1 MIQIRNCLLLLL
13 LLFLQFLS
21 QTARAQDGS
30 AWNLPKLTG
39 DIVIDGHVDEEAW
52 SDIAP
57 LPMTMYQPVHRGEMS
72 EKSLVR
78 AAYDNEFV
86 YLSGVLHDS
95 DPDKIVANSL
105 YRNSYSGDETFAIIL
120 DSFNDNENAKWFFVT
135 PTGNR
140 IDMLISKDSE
150 GENTINRN
158 WTTYWDAAARITD
171 QGWEVEIRV
180 PFSSLGFTK
189 ESNSD
194 EVIMGLIAYRWMARQ
209 AERHIFPDIAPEWSR
224 GFTKPSQAQK
234 VRMTGI
240 DYEKPIYITP
250 YLLGGAE
257 QLYSLNDNGDRYS
270 RTTDYT
276 TEAGLDIRYPVT
288 ANLNL
293 DVTLNTD
300 FAQVEADEAQV
311 NLSRQPLFFPEKR
324 QFFQER
330 SDIFDF
336 NLGGNNT
343 LFYSRRIGL
352 AQGQPVRIYGG
363 ARLAGRSGK
372 WEVGMLN
379 MQTEKIAD
387 INLPSENF
395 GVLRTRRDIGTES
408 HAGGILTTRLG
419 ANGEYNIGTGFD
431 LLLNYTGD
439 HFVDLKYAATFDS
452 GAEGAFSPFSNG
464 LIRFNLHRQTSSG
477 FFYRFTA
484 KRSGEGYKP
493 AMGFESRFNYT
504 LYDARINYGFF
515 HGTTSPLRV
524 TTPQLRYFVTF
535 RNEDRSV
542 ESMLVENSWDF
553 NFKNNTEL
561 RFTANWW
568 YEDLR
573 QPLFFSD
580 DTFVDPGSYS
590 FFGAEANYR
599 MNSATAL
606 RSDLAAKLLTFY
618 DGYQYSVSLSPT
630 WNQSRHLE
638 LSGGFEINYLNFPD
652 RNQSE
657 YLNVFRLRALAA
669 LNIKVSLQILSQYN
683 LLSRRISTNA
693 RFRYNFRE
701 GHDLWIVLSETM
713 NTERDRVIPALPAY
727 QNRVLLVKY
736 TYTFY

>member
-1 MIQIRNCLLLLL
+1 MLC
-13 LLFLQFLS
+13 LLFLPQFVH
-21 QTARAQDGS
+21 AQKEPL
-30 AWNLPKLTG
+30 WNLPRLTG
-39 DIVIDGHVDEEAW
+39 SIMIDGHVDEDAW
-52 SDIAP
+52 SQIDP

-72 EKSLVR
+72 ELTLIR
-78 AAYDNEFV
+78 AAYDNEFI
-86 YLSGVLHDS
+86 YISGVLHDA
-95 DPDKIVANSL
+95 DPEKIVANSL

-140 IDMLISKDSE
+140 VDMLISKDAE
-150 GENTINRN
+150 GNNSINRN
-158 WTTYWDAAARITD
+158 WTTFWDAAARITD
-171 QGWEVEIRV
+171 EGWEVEIRI
-180 PFSSLGFTK
+180 PFSSLGFSKQRT
-189 ESNSD
+189 SD

-209 AERHIFPDIAPEWSR
+209 AERHVFPDIAPEWSR

-240 DYEKPIYITP
+240 DYEKPLYITP

-257 QLYSLNDNGDRYS
+257 QFYALNENLDNYS
-270 RTTDYT
+270 RSTNYT
-276 TEAGLDIRYPVT
+276 TEAGLDIKYPVT

-293 DVTLNTD
+293 DVTINTD

-336 NLGGNNT
+336 NLGGNTT

-352 AQGQPVRIYGG
+352 VQGQPVRIYGG
-363 ARLAGRSGK
+363 ARLAGRTGK
-372 WEVGMLN
+372 WEVGALN
-379 MQTEKIAD
+379 LQTEQINE

-419 ANGEYNIGTGFD
+419 ANGDYNIGTGLD
-431 LLLNYTGD
+431 LLLNYSGD
-439 HFVDLKYAATFDS
+439 HFLDLKYAATVDS
-452 GAEGAFSPFSNG
+452 GIDSDFTPFSNG
-464 LIRFNLHRQTSSG
+464 LIRLNLHRRTSSG

-484 KRSGEGYKP
+484 KRSGERYNP
-493 AMGFESRFNYT
+493 AMGFESRFNFT
-504 LYDARINYGFF
+504 LYDARLNYGYF
-515 HGTTSPLRV
+515 HDTGSPLRI
-524 TTPQLRYFVTF
+524 TTPQLRYFASL
-535 RNEDRSV
+535 RNEDRSI
-542 ESMLVENSWDF
+542 ESMLVENSWEF
-553 NFKNNTEL
+553 SFKNDTEL
-561 RFTANWW
+561 QFTANWW

-573 QPLFFSD
+573 QPLFFSN
-580 DTFVDPGSYS
+580 DTFVEPGSYS

-599 MNSATAL
+599 MSSANTVRTDVRA
-606 RSDLAAKLLTFY
+606 RLLTFY
-618 DGYQYSVSLSPT
+618 DGYQYSASLSPT

-669 LNIKVSLQILSQYN
+669 LNIKVSLQLLSQYN
-683 LLSRRISTNA
+683 ILSRRISTNA

-701 GHDLWIVLSETM
+701 GHDLWVVLSETM
-713 NTERDRVIPALPAY
+713 NTQRDRLVPVLPVY
-727 QNRVLLVKY
+727 ENRVLLVKY